1 MHSNTFQL
9 YLLTETAVHHEHDN
23 QNRVLKAIHNFLILL
38 LRIERRLEPWFR
50 PQWDYLFR
58 EPGSRLIQFLINRR
72 RKNKDS
78 DLELAEERFD
88 PDEEES
94 LNKIIDLMMDQMRGR
109 FKPGGYE
116 RGVIPKHTV
125 SCVPPLLS
133 DDLPEHC
140 RKGILPIRAVIRHIS
155 AIPTGPECAC

>member
-1 MHSNTFQL
+1 MNMTIK
-9 YLLTETAVHHEHDN
+9 
-23 QNRVLKAIHNFLILL
+23 NRVLKAIHNFLILL

-133 DDLPEHC
+133 GMIC
-140 RKGILPIRAVIRHIS
+140 RSIAAKVFLPIRAVIRHIS
-155 AIPTGPECAC
+155 AIPDRARMCLLILMMSGL